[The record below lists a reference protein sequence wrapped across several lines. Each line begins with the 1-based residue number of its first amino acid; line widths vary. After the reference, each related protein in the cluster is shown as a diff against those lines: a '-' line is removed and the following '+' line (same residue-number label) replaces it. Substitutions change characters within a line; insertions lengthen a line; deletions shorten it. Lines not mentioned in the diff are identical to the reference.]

1 MALTLADLLARERED
16 VIRRWREKL
25 TVGVA
30 SPSEPPSEIIDTLPL
45 FLDQLIEALRSA
57 GAHATN
63 EEEALTDHFARSETA
78 RSHGAQRFRVGF
90 SLDAVVREY
99 DILGEAI
106 LDLVEDLRLSC
117 SIAEFRL
124 LSRCLGRGLAEAVA
138 QYTHDRDAEIARAS
152 AEQFAFV
159 AHELRNPLNAAIA
172 AVGLLQPRITDDRA
186 TKLLSTI
193 HRNHRRLIEL
203 IDRVLVDVRLRAMG
217 EGMAL
222 QVARVPLAE
231 VLEPTAGDV
240 APEAEEK
247 GIRLQIEA
255 DDWSS
260 PIEVDPRLIRSA
272 IANLVLNAVKFTRP
286 NGTVVI
292 RVRTY
297 AGRLIVEVE
306 DECGGLPP
314 GTLERLFTPHVQA
327 NQNRAGF
334 GLGLA
339 IARQA
344 INAHGGVIQAR
355 NLAPK
360 GCVFMLDLPLV
371 RP

>member
-1 MALTLADLLARERED
+1 MAPTLADLLARERDEI
-16 VIRRWREKL
+16 IRRWRTML
-25 TVGVA
+25 TAGVA
-30 SPSEPPSEIIDTLPL
+30 SPSEPASEIINSLPV
-45 FLDQLIEALRSA
+45 FLDELIEVLRYAHGLGDEEQALASR
-57 GAHATN
+57 
-63 EEEALTDHFARSETA
+63 FASSETA

-90 SLDAVVREY
+90 SLDAVAREY
-99 DILGEAI
+99 EMLGEAI
-106 LDLVEDLRLSC
+106 LDLVEEMGLSC
-117 SIAEFRL
+117 SIAELRL
-124 LSRCLGRGLAEAVA
+124 LSRCLGRGLSEAVA
-138 QYTHDRDAEIARAS
+138 QYTHDRDVEIARAS

-159 AHELRNPLNAAIA
+159 AHELRNPLNSAVA
-172 AVGLLQPRITDDRA
+172 AVGLLQPRITDERA
-186 TKLLSTI
+186 TKLLSVI
-193 HRNHRRLIEL
+193 QRNQRRLIEL

-222 QVARVPLAE
+222 QVARIPIAE
-231 VLEPTAGDV
+231 VLEPTTEDV
-240 APEAEEK
+240 GPEAEEK
-247 GIRLQIEA
+247 GIRVQVES

-260 PIEVDPRLIRSA
+260 PIEVDPRLLRSA

-286 NGTVVI
+286 NGTVVV

-297 AGRLIVEVE
+297 AGRLLVEVE

-314 GTLERLFTPHVQA
+314 GTLERLFAPHVQA

-334 GLGLA
+334 GLGLS
-339 IARQA
+339 IAKQA
-344 INAHGGVIQAR
+344 IDAHGGTIQAR